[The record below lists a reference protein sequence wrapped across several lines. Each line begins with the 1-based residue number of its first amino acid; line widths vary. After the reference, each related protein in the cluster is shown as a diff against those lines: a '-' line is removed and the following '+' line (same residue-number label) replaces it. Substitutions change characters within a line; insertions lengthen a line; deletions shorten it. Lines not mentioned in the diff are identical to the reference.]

1 MAPLETRAFLQANQD
16 GYLCPLST
24 KQLPEA
30 VLDAY
35 LQPVWAGSQPL
46 TAVTREREAKQPEL
60 IAEGYERAVTLSAE
74 VRGKTITWTE
84 RRLIVRSIQL
94 ATTATGPRH
103 PRLLNTRATAH
114 HLTAPQ

>member
-60 IAEGYERAVTLSAE
+60 VAEGYERAVALSAE
-74 VRGKTITWTE
+74 VRGKTITWTQ
-84 RRLIVRSIQL
+84 RRLIVRSIQDPKA
-94 ATTATGPRH
+94 ATE
-103 PRLLNTRATAH
+103 
-114 HLTAPQ
+114 APHARW